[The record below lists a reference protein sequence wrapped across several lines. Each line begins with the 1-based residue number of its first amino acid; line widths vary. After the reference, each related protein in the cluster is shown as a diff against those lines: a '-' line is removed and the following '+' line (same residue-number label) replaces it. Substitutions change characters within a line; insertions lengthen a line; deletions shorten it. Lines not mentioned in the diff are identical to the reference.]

1 MCWQEGLLS
10 HDDVLFLS
18 YQLIENFLRI
28 REVLRAKFPYMFIDE
43 FQDTNSVQTEIIK
56 ILSQKET
63 VVEFIDNTAQSIFS
77 FKSI

>member
-1 MCWQEGLLS
+1 
-10 HDDVLFLS
+10 
-18 YQLIENFLRI
+18 
-28 REVLRAKFPYMFIDE
+28 MFIDE